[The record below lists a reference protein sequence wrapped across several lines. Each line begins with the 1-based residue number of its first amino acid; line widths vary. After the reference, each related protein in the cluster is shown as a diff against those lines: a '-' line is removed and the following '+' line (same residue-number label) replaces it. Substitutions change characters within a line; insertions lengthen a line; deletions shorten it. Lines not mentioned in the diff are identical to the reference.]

1 MKKALRVLTNKQNS
15 GIIARGSYV
24 LKWFLAQK
32 KEAPLSNDIPDDS
45 AYQRLVASLA
55 RRAAEADAADAP
67 LFMLQQAEY
76 GLIDAGRINPA
87 AGEYLAA
94 FRLIN
99 GALTYE
105 VRKEGSQKPS

>member
-1 MKKALRVLTNKQNS
+1 M
-15 GIIARGSYV
+15 
-24 LKWFLAQK
+24 
-32 KEAPLSNDIPDDS
+32 SNNIPDDP

-55 RRAAEADAADAP
+55 RRAAEADRIAAP
-67 LFMLQQAEY
+67 LRELQLAEY
-76 GLIDAGRINPA
+76 DLIDAGRINPA